1 DNTVNTLDGDIT
13 AADGATGV
21 VVTGDDTRTTINGD
35 IYASGGATGLTVSGN
50 AASVTNQ
57 GSITAVD
64 SGSTGVAIDG
74 NTASFTNTGTID
86 SSLNGTGVSITGNSA
101 SVTLDGTVN
110 VHAEKNADGVYQG
123 ATGVSV
129 AGNNGTTDITGDVAI
144 SGSMDESD
152 VVAPEGTLTGV
163 EVSGTGNTVT
173 LDGAVNMTLDSTH
186 ENDINAFTATG
197 IAVTGNENTINING
211 GVNVS
216 TSSIDKKYDDARMG
230 HNAYGVTVTGNNTV
244 NVSGQ
249 STVDITGSVGATT
262 GLATL
267 SDGGHLVLNS
277 DSVLDI
283 NYHAASDWGYA
294 EGAVMTASGPGSS
307 IDNRGVINA
316 TTGTTIARVS
326 GGATINN
333 SGTVDMSP
341 ALSNSSFSQAGAFEA
356 SGTGSSAINAQGGTI
371 SITSD
376 YTPYLDGGVAK
387 TPVFWSQNTG
397 YALLATNYGSVEND
411 AGATINLNGA
421 GLYGVAA
428 AKGTATNAGT
438 INVDGF
444 IPTLDEDGNI
454 TAKSFYSTGYLPTM
468 SAGVITGSTDTGY
481 GNATGLNT
489 GTINVNNEGFG
500 MLALNG
506 GTVTNQGT
514 INLTADEGVTASAD
528 NQLIGMGVINGG
540 SAINDESGV
549 ININA

>member
-35 IYASGGATGLTVSGN
+35 VYASGGATGLTVSGN

-110 VHAEKNADGVYQG
+110 VHAEKDADGVYQG

-129 AGNNGTTDITGDVAI
+129 AGNDGTTEITG
-144 SGSMDESD
+144 
-152 VVAPEGTLTGV
+152 
-163 EVSGTGNTVT
+163 N
-173 LDGAVNMTLDSTH
+173 
-186 ENDINAFTATG
+186 
-197 IAVTGNENTINING
+197 
-211 GVNVS
+211 
-216 TSSIDKKYDDARMG
+216 
-230 HNAYGVTVTGNNTV
+230 V
-244 NVSGQ
+244 NVSGGMQ
-249 STVDITGSVGATT
+249 ADDINPKASSTLTGAQITGNNNTLTIDGSVNLSQDNQLANVDSYSYGLSVEGSGNNVFINSGVNIDSTRVSTGYDDNLPYAAYGIAVSGDNTVQVSGNSSVKVSDASAANAGLAVVTNGGKLILDSGSVLDVSYVTNNTGAIMSGAIIQASGSGSTAENKGVITT
-262 GLATL
+262 GLSTL
-267 SDGGHLVLNS
+267 MR
-277 DSVLDI
+277 
-283 NYHAASDWGYA
+283 ASDNGTVIN
-294 EGAVMTASGPGSS
+294 EGTITASDFNDTASTVTRAAILRADDAGSRA
-307 IDNRGVINA
+307 INETGGVI
-316 TTGTTIARVS
+316 
-326 GGATINN
+326 
-333 SGTVDMSP
+333 
-341 ALSNSSFSQAGAFEA
+341 
-356 SGTGSSAINAQGGTI
+356 TI
-371 SITSD
+371 SSPDKPIANTSNPD
-376 YTPYLDGGVAK
+376 YPIVWHY
-387 TPVFWSQNTG
+387 NTA
-397 YALLATNYGSVEND
+397 YALLASNYGIVEND

-454 TAKSFYSTGYLPTM
+454 TAKTFYSASYLPDM
-468 SAGVITGSTDTGY
+468 SAGVIVGSTDA
-481 GNATGLNT
+481 GNGDATGLNT

-514 INLTADEGVTASAD
+514 INLTADEGVEKSAD

-540 SAINDESGV
+540 TAINDESGV